1 MNYNDIFRCL
11 GITELNVMQE
21 ATVDAARRYS
31 QIVLLSPTGS
41 GKTLAYLLPMVDRI
55 DIKRDDVQA
64 VVIVPSRELA
74 KQTQQVLQQIGEGVR
89 SVAVYGGRAA
99 MEEHRTLRGKRPH
112 VIIGTPGRLN
122 DHLCKLNFSAVG
134 VGMLVIDEFDKC
146 LELGFQEEMQQV
158 LQQLPN
164 VKRRTLL
171 SATDC
176 PEIPMFVSSSS
187 SPSSSSSLSS
197 SPSSSS
203 SSSPLSDYVRLDFL
217 DDEQQIPDRIEV
229 GMVRSEQKDK
239 LESLGKLLC
248 HLGQRSSIVFVNYRE
263 SVERTAQYLTK
274 QGFSAIAFHGGMDQ
288 DLRERA
294 LFRFSSGACN
304 ILVCTDLAARGLDLP
319 EVDSIIH
326 YHLPLDEQAYVHRNG
341 RTARWDANGEAFLLL
356 GPEEYQP
363 DYIEGELPLYQ
374 LPEHLPSPA
383 LPKWESMYIGRGKKD
398 KLSRGDIAGFM
409 MKIGGLAKEEVGRIE
424 VRDHCAYVS
433 VKRSR
438 VRELMLRIRGHKIKG
453 MKTIIEPT
461 K

>member
-1 MNYNDIFRCL
+1 MNYNEIFRRL

-21 ATVDAARRYS
+21 ATVEASRRNT

-41 GKTLAYLLPMVDRI
+41 GKTLAYLLPLVDRI
-55 DIKRDDVQA
+55 NIKSDVVQA
-64 VVIVPSRELA
+64 VIVVPSRELA
-74 KQTQQVLQQIGEGVR
+74 KQTQLVLQQIGEGVR

-99 MEEHRTLRGKRPH
+99 MDEHRTIRGKQPH

-122 DHLCKLNFSAVG
+122 DHLSKQNFTTDG

-146 LELGFQEEMQQV
+146 LELGFQDEMQQV
-158 LQQLPN
+158 LKQLPN
-164 VKRRTLL
+164 VTRRTLL

-176 PEIPMFVSSSS
+176 PEIPLFVSSSIS
-187 SPSSSSSLSS
+187 SVTSSGS
-197 SPSSSS
+197 
-203 SSSPLSDYVRLDFL
+203 SDYARLDYL
-217 DDEQQIPDRIEV
+217 DTEQQIPDRIEV
-229 GMVRSEQKDK
+229 RIVRSVQKDK
-239 LESLGKLLC
+239 LGTLGKLLC

-263 SVERTAQYLTK
+263 SVERTVQYLTK

-319 EVDSIIH
+319 EIDGIIH

-341 RTARWDANGEAFLLL
+341 RTARWDAHGEAFLLL

-363 DYIEGELPLYQ
+363 EYIEGELPLYEQ
-374 LPEHLPSPA
+374 PEHLQSPA
-383 LPKWESMYIGRGKKD
+383 QPKWESMYIGRGKKD

-409 MKIGGLAKEEVGRIE
+409 MKIGGLEKDEVGRIE

-438 VRELMLRIRGHKIKG
+438 VRELMLRIRGQKIKG

-461 K
+461 R